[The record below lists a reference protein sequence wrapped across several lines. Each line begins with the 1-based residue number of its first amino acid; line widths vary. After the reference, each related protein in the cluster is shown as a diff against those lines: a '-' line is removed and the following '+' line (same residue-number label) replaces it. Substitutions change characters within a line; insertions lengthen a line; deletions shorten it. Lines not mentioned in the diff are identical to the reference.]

1 MIRKAKKNDIKRLY
15 KIIHDCIK
23 FVKVSKRMKSKLRN
37 IYTIE
42 GIKKLFKI
50 SNFFVCETNGV
61 VQGCGR
67 LEKTKIWTVYVNPKF
82 HRKGI
87 GTAIMDKL
95 ESFAK
100 SKGKKKVSLE
110 ALKPA
115 KGFYKKREYKT
126 IKTTPDHYLM
136 ENKLK

>member
-1 MIRKAKKNDIKRLY
+1 MIRKAKKSDIKRLY

-23 FVKVSKRMKSKLRN
+23 FVRVSKRMKTRLRKK
-37 IYTIE
+37 YTLA

-50 SNFFVCETNGV
+50 SDIFVCEKNNV

-67 LEKTKIWTVYVNPKF
+67 LEKNKIWTVYVNPKK
-82 HRKGI
+82 HRRRI

-115 KGFYKKREYKT
+115 KGFYIKRNYKL
-126 IKTTPDHYLM
+126 IKITSDHYLM
-136 ENKLK
+136 EKRLK